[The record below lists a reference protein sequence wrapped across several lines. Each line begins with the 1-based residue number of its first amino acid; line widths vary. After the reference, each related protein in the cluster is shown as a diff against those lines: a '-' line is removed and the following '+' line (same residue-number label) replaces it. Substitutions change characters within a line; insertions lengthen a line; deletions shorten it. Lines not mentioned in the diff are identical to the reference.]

1 MCEFAQRWLGS
12 ADDVEFVRVTSGDRT
27 PRLLAEDVDLL
38 AATMTHRQ
46 ERDAVID
53 FSQTYYLDG
62 QNILVRADAADWPTI
77 DAARIQLLDGKRIA
91 AIEGSTS
98 WLRIQE
104 FARENAITI
113 EMIEFEQY
121 DQAIQPL
128 LNNDIDAITTDRG
141 ILAGLALNH
150 PELTILLDKNF
161 SNEPYGIGVRSG
173 DAYFADQVNYTLQE
187 MKADGTYDDIYQAWF
202 CATPALSAECNP
214 YGLEIL
220 PGAAP
225 YTFTTAPISLTMVIS
240 GASMV
245 DKLIAEGFFEAGV
258 KDDAPPFG
266 YRDENGEWSGF
277 EVELMREFARRWLG
291 DADAVEFTKV
301 TSSDRIPQLVEGSI
315 DIIAATMTHTKGR
328 DADIDFS
335 QTYYL
340 DGQNILVHRAA
351 GLRNGNDDARVQ
363 ALDGGRIAA
372 IQGSTS
378 IARIQQFAIEHS
390 VAITVAEFE
399 QYDQAV
405 QPLLDGRV
413 DGLMTDRGILTGLAQ
428 QHPELAILLD
438 QNFSEEPYGMAVRPG
453 DVTLLAQLNQT
464 LQAMA
469 ADGTYDQ
476 IYTNWFPDQPPFIF
490 AVTPTAATPTE
501 PTVTPLAT
509 LEPIA
514 TASPEPTAT
523 VAMLPIA
530 TSVPVPTA
538 TPVAAAVAAPTTLPV
553 SGISLRNVGPLP
565 WISLIIILLGGIA
578 IYCKRNNT

>member
-1 MCEFAQRWLGS
+1 MREFARRWLGS
-12 ADDVEFVRVTSGDRT
+12 ADDVEFVRVTSGDRI

-38 AATMTHRQ
+38 AATMTHCQ

-62 QNILVRADAADWPTI
+62 QNILVRADAADWPTT

-121 DQAIQPL
+121 AQAIQPL
-128 LNNDIDAITTDRG
+128 LNDDIDAITTDRG
-141 ILAGLALNH
+141 ILAGLALNN
-150 PELTILLDKNF
+150 PELTILLDQNF
-161 SNEPYGIGVRSG
+161 SNEPYRIGVRSG

-187 MKADGTYDDIYQAWF
+187 MKADGAYDDIYQQWF
-202 CATPALSAECNP
+202 CATLALREECNP
-214 YGLEIL
+214 YPLEIL

-258 KDDAPPFG
+258 KDDAP
-266 YRDENGEWSGF
+266 
-277 EVELMREFARRWLG
+277 
-291 DADAVEFTKV
+291 
-301 TSSDRIPQLVEGSI
+301 
-315 DIIAATMTHTKGR
+315 
-328 DADIDFS
+328 
-335 QTYYL
+335 
-340 DGQNILVHRAA
+340 
-351 GLRNGNDDARVQ
+351 
-363 ALDGGRIAA
+363 
-372 IQGSTS
+372 
-378 IARIQQFAIEHS
+378 
-390 VAITVAEFE
+390 
-399 QYDQAV
+399 
-405 QPLLDGRV
+405 
-413 DGLMTDRGILTGLAQ
+413 
-428 QHPELAILLD
+428 
-438 QNFSEEPYGMAVRPG
+438 
-453 DVTLLAQLNQT
+453 
-464 LQAMA
+464 
-469 ADGTYDQ
+469 
-476 IYTNWFPDQPPFIF
+476 
-490 AVTPTAATPTE
+490 TAATPTE

-509 LEPIA
+509 LEPTA

-523 VAMLPIA
+523 VAMLPTA